1 MAHLIQ
7 RELPELLSIVLPIY
21 NEEEVIPILRKRL
34 TQLRE
39 TFPCPVE
46 YILVDDGS
54 RDRSLELL
62 HEWSQADRM
71 VKVVALSR
79 NFGHQIAVTAGLDHA
94 EGDAIVIMDADLQDP
109 PELIPEMIAAYCEG
123 YDVVYGQRTERKGET
138 FFKKT
143 TARMF
148 YYFMKKFIAGNLPE
162 NTGDFRLISRKVAI
176 ELRQMGERDRF
187 LRGMVSWIGHN
198 QKAIL
203 YDRDERAAGTT
214 KYPLMKMIRLAANAA
229 FSFSDLPLRIIT
241 WIGSATILLS
251 IVMVLRVLV
260 LKLLTDVKI
269 EPGYASLII
278 SIYFLSG
285 VIIFS
290 LGIIGSYIARIYT
303 QVLDRPLY
311 LVTHTFNLEKSN
323 DEQEIPTRSSFD
335 RSRFPRPLGRRN
347 VA

>member
-1 MAHLIQ
+1 MTHLIK
-7 RELPELLSIVLPIY
+7 RKTPELLSIVLPIY
-21 NEEEVIPILRKRL
+21 NEEDIIPILRKRL
-34 TQLRE
+34 AQLHGV
-39 TFPCPVE
+39 FPCPVE

-54 RDRSLELL
+54 HDRSLELL
-62 HEWSQADRM
+62 YEWSMADPAI
-71 VKVVALSR
+71 KVVALSK

-109 PELIPEMIAAYCEG
+109 PELIPEMIEAYCEG

-138 FFKKT
+138 LFKKA
-143 TARMF
+143 TARLF
-148 YYFMKKFIAGNLPE
+148 YIFMKKFIAGNLPE
-162 NTGDFRLISRKVAI
+162 NTGDFRLISRKVAL
-176 ELRQMGERDRF
+176 ELQQMGERDRF

-198 QKAIL
+198 QKAIF
-203 YDRDERAAGTT
+203 YFRDERAAGVT
-214 KYPLMKMIRLAANAA
+214 KYPLMKMIRLASNAA

-251 IVMVLRVLV
+251 IIMVLRVLF
-260 LKLLTDVKI
+260 LKLFTDVKI

-278 SIYFLSG
+278 SIYFLAG
-285 VIIFS
+285 VMIFS

-311 LVTHTFNLEKSN
+311 LVTHTFNLEKSS
-323 DEQEIPTRSSFD
+323 DEQENCNRPALYRSQF
-335 RSRFPRPLGRRN
+335 SRQMGRRN